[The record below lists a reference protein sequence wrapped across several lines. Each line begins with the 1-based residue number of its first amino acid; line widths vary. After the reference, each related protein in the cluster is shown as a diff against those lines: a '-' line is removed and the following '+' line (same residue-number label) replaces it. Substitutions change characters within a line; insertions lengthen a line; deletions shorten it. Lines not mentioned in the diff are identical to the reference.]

1 MVSLLYQKIR
11 SFEEKT
17 SKKVLE
23 VFDTSRIWR
32 YVGFVHGN
40 QHQDFDTIIDHRF
53 HASASD
59 IDSQQYPG
67 KSQHSPMRTWNRK
80 GTIKRCSKR

>member
-23 VFDTSRIWR
+23 VSDTSRIWR
-32 YVGFVHGN
+32 YVGFAHEN
-40 QHQDFDTIIDHRF
+40 QQQHFDTIIDSMHQLETLI
-53 HASASD
+53 HSSIQAKAS
-59 IDSQQYPG
+59 ILQCRPG
-67 KSQHSPMRTWNRK
+67 TKKEQSNDA
-80 GTIKRCSKR
+80 